1 MPIRFC
7 AYQYQNLPLREL
19 ERRWLRAEELG
30 FDVLWN
36 VDTVVDPDRPHS
48 TMFDGPATLTSMAL
62 ATERIRVGTLVTS
75 LYFRSPVTAAK
86 AAVTVDHLSG
96 GRIEIALGVGDPSAG
111 EGAAGVTWTAGE
123 RVRRF
128 DEFVDL
134 FDRLLTNEVT
144 SFEGEFYRCTDAE
157 TVPLPLQRPRPPI
170 TVAAHGPKMLEI
182 AARRADAWSSWG
194 GYDLETE
201 EQMFAVTRE
210 RSLRLDD
217 LCVAAS
223 RNPAA
228 IRRSLC
234 VFPPLTPWESVEYFR
249 DLVGRYGRIGI
260 DEYVLYWPR
269 AWRDVPHEERV
280 FEQVCAEVLPALRGA

>member
-1 MPIRFC
+1 
-7 AYQYQNLPLREL
+7 
-19 ERRWLRAEELG
+19 
-30 FDVLWN
+30 
-36 VDTVVDPDRPHS
+36 
-48 TMFDGPATLTSMAL
+48 
-62 ATERIRVGTLVTS
+62 
-75 LYFRSPVTAAK
+75 
-86 AAVTVDHLSG
+86 VDHLSG

-170 TVAAHGPKMLEI
+170 TIAAHGPKMLEI

-217 LCVAAS
+217 LCVAAG

-269 AWRDVPHEERV
+269 AWRDAPHEERV